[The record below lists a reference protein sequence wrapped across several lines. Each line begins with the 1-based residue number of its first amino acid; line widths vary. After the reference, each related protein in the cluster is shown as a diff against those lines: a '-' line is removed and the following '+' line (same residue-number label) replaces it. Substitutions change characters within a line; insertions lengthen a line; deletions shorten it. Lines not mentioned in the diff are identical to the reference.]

1 MPYMDVLSVRLLL
14 FAPMERW
21 DEGGLFSEKGILW
34 RLVMASRERVRSYID
49 AFYCWTD
56 IDSW

>member
-1 MPYMDVLSVRLLL
+1 MDVLSVRLLL

-34 RLVMASRERVRSYID
+34 WLVMASRYEAILMLSI
-49 AFYCWTD
+49 AGL
-56 IDSW
+56 I